1 MGDMAAMCRLLFIFG
16 GLAMF
21 VGAMSAAASA
31 QQQPAR
37 RGGAQEGHRLAL
49 SKCDVCHVVASDQ
62 QYQPL
67 LSHYAPSFYDVANR
81 PNTTAQ
87 SLEAFLAHPH
97 GYQSMP
103 YPELTPAQVTDLV
116 SYIVG
121 LRGRH

>member
-1 MGDMAAMCRLLFIFG
+1 
-16 GLAMF
+16 
-21 VGAMSAAASA
+21 
-31 QQQPAR
+31 
-37 RGGAQEGHRLAL
+37 
-49 SKCDVCHVVASDQ
+49 
-62 QYQPL
+62 
-67 LSHYAPSFYDVANR
+67 VANR

-116 SYIVG
+116 SYIVS

>member
-1 MGDMAAMCRLLFIFG
+1 MSRWSLIAVFVML
-16 GLAMF
+16 
-21 VGAMSAAASA
+21 VGAAAASVSA
-31 QQQPAR
+31 QPQSAR

-49 SKCDVCHVVASDQ
+49 GKCDVCHVVASDQ

-81 PNTTAQ
+81 STTTAQ

-116 SYIVG
+116 TYIVS